1 VIIFLIF
8 GTVLLNLVLL
18 RLQVRRR
25 RQVIAATRQ
34 MDRASLVLIE
44 TAQKAI
50 EATGTQLDVPSEEEE
65 EVNLTV
71 ESNAATGARI
81 GRKTA
86 RRVGLTSES

>member
-8 GTVLLNLVLL
+8 GTILLNLVLL

-50 EATGTQLDVPSEEEE
+50 EATGTQLDVPSEEEDE
-65 EVNLTV
+65 EDEANLTV
-71 ESNAATGARI
+71 ESNAATAARI
-81 GRKTA
+81 GRKSR
-86 RRVGLTSES
+86 RRVGLT

>member
-1 VIIFLIF
+1 MIIFLIV
-8 GTVLLNLVLL
+8 GTIVLNLVLL

-50 EATGTQLDVPSEEEE
+50 EATGTQLVEPSDED
-65 EVNLTV
+65 
-71 ESNAATGARI
+71 A
-81 GRKTA
+81 
-86 RRVGLTSES
+86 GLTADASS